1 MTAPLKMQCRGWQ
14 VQWGRMSDLAGE
26 TPPYPELPIGVVYR

>member
-14 VQWGRMSDLAGE
+14 ILSGRMSDLTAE
-26 TPPYPELPIGVVYR
+26 TPPYPRLPIGVVSR

>member
-14 VQWGRMSDLAGE
+14 VQSGRMSDLAGE
-26 TPPYPELPIGVVYR
+26 TPPYPGLPIGVVSR